1 MVLKTSLKKVLRTPV
16 IISNLDLHLYSLFIV
31 IVMLY
36 THPAL
41 LLWIGWSE
49 WVYIE
54 DAGIHL
60 QRMFY
65 LDLRRLR
72 RDTMAF
78 HILCSFEIAVNS
90 SFKIQ
95 DFTYSH
101 YAMIVPNLH
110 EKKTAIGN
118 QREAC
123 QCVHINAVLR
133 WSIDAVALLKLPSLG
148 CAPPWGIYW
157 RCWYPSS
164 EDVLF
169 RFEEIEEGYN
179 GFSYFMQLWD
189 RSE

>member
-1 MVLKTSLKKVLRTPV
+1 
-16 IISNLDLHLYSLFIV
+16 
-31 IVMLY
+31 MLY
-36 THPAL
+36 WGDQLTLLHCSSCPPLAAPHP
-41 LLWIGWSE
+41 G
-49 WVYIE
+49 VYIE

-65 LDLRRLR
+65 LYLRRLR
-72 RDTMAF
+72 MDAMAF

-123 QCVHINAVLR
+123 FYKKQQSWKHPWLWSLQVLLEGESC
-133 WSIDAVALLKLPSLG
+133 WNVLNVCWNMFKQFCHLAFHCHETG
-148 CAPPWGIYW
+148 CARGGCKWDPLSFI
-157 RCWYPSS
+157 
-164 EDVLF
+164 
-169 RFEEIEEGYN
+169 I
-179 GFSYFMQLWD
+179 FMCPCH
-189 RSE
+189 